1 MIRYFIS
8 FLFIPFALSLHAQD
22 SLPKFGSPVDFPIIL
37 SGNFAEMRN
46 NHFHTGLD
54 IKTGGA
60 EGKRIISADE
70 GRVARIAVS
79 PYGYGRALYIE
90 HPNGYT
96 TVYAHL
102 KSFSDKINAFVK
114 AEQYAKKSF
123 AVDFT
128 PTETVAISKG
138 ELIALSGNTGGSGGP
153 HLHFEIRETD
163 TERPQNPLLFGFD
176 ITDNLPPV
184 MRGVRFHPLTDTT
197 LINGKNEAQ
206 SFVLTGQ
213 SGKYAIKAG
222 TKISVYG
229 AFGVS
234 LHAIDFLNAASNKCG
249 VYEVMLQVDG
259 TEICRQDFRELDFS
273 TNRQIN
279 CYKDFESFRKKGWH
293 YHKSFREPGNELPIY
308 RPLPPDDGIISF
320 SGQGTHTA
328 EYEVKDAY
336 GNLSKLSFEFE
347 SLGKPNG
354 TFAIPE
360 DFEAYFSRE
369 RENTYEYEDEFKLRI
384 PAKSLYRD
392 LPLQFGVQMK
402 TAQTMSAQY
411 VAHNEFT
418 PLDKQIELEISVR
431 NVKPALRPY
440 LVAARYPIAGGPA
453 FIPVVIEGDFA
464 KFKSKEFGKFT
475 LMTDSIPPTMTAEK
489 PGGTVTST
497 SSIGFTINDGRSGIR
512 SHEAYLNGEWV
523 LMEYEP
529 KQKRIWLVVKDT
541 DFKKGSNKLE
551 VVITDNCGNQN
562 RKSFTYTL

>member
-1 MIRYFIS
+1 
-8 FLFIPFALSLHAQD
+8 
-22 SLPKFGSPVDFPIIL
+22 
-37 SGNFAEMRN
+37 MRN

-54 IKTGGA
+54 IKTGGV
-60 EGKRIISADE
+60 EGKRIIAAEE
-70 GRVARIAVS
+70 GRVSRIAVS
-79 PYGYGRALYIE
+79 PYGYGRALYID

-102 KSFSDKINAFVK
+102 KSYSDKINAVVK
-114 AEQYAKKSF
+114 AEQYARKSF
-123 AVDFT
+123 AVDFN
-128 PTETVAISKG
+128 PTENISISKG

-153 HLHFEIRETD
+153 HLHFEIRETQS
-163 TERPQNPLLFGFD
+163 ERPQNPLLFGFD
-176 ITDNLPPV
+176 IVDNLPPV

-213 SGKYAIKAG
+213 SGTYNLKAG
-222 TKISVYG
+222 SKIQVYG

-234 LHAIDFLNAASNKCG
+234 LHALDFLNAAPNKCG
-249 VYEVMLQVDG
+249 IYELVLRVDG
-259 TEICRQDFRELDFS
+259 KEICRQDFRELDFS
-273 TNRQIN
+273 TNRHIN

-320 SGQGTHTA
+320 AAQGTHLA
-328 EYEVKDAY
+328 EYEAKDAY
-336 GNLSKLSFEFE
+336 GNLSTLRFEFE
-347 SLGKPNG
+347 SLDKPNG
-354 TFAIPE
+354 PFKVSE

-369 RENTYEYEDEFKLRI
+369 RENTYEYKDEFKMKI

-392 LPLQFGVQMK
+392 LPFQFSAQMK
-402 TAQTMSAQY
+402 TAQTMSGQY
-411 VAHNEFT
+411 LAHNEFI
-418 PLDKQIELEISVR
+418 PLDKQIELEISVK
-431 NVKPALRPY
+431 NVNPALRQY

-453 FIPVVIEGDFA
+453 FIPVTIDGDLA

-475 LMTDSIPPTMTAEK
+475 LMLDSIPPTLTAEK

-497 SSIGFTINDGRSGIR
+497 SSIGFTISDERSGIR
-512 SHEAYLNGEWV
+512 SHEAYINGEWV

-541 DFKKGSNKLE
+541 DFKKGSNELE

-562 RKSFTYTL
+562 RKTYTYTY